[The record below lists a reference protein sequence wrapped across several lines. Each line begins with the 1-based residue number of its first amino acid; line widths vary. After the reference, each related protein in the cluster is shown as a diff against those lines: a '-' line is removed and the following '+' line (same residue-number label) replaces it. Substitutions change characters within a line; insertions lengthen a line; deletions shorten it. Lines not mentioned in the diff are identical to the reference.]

1 MRSKAAASTVLGVAL
16 TLPFLA
22 PLVAEAHIGIAGP
35 AIADSTQELTFAV
48 GHGCENADTV
58 KIVIDIP
65 ASVTT
70 VRAVPSDFGKVT
82 VNRDATNKVVS
93 VTWEKPANA
102 EVLASD
108 DNFYKV
114 GLRVKVPNAPF
125 TPLYFPAHQTC
136 KKADGTLLPVVDW
149 ASENQDAGHGNGPAP
164 APVVAIMPP
173 RSPGWNKYTVPVAL
187 SAMNL
192 TQLFADAEIVW
203 KGTSAFST
211 NAATVDQIKA
221 TPGVTQLTTL
231 AAGDEIW
238 VKY

>member
-16 TLPFLA
+16 AVPFLA

-35 AIADSTQELTFAV
+35 AIANSTQELTFAV

-58 KIVIDIP
+58 KVVIDIP
-65 ASVTT
+65 AAVTT
-70 VRAVPSDFGKVT
+70 VRAIPSDFGKVT

-93 VTWEKPANA
+93 VTWEKPATA
-102 EVLASD
+102 EVLQSD
-108 DNFYKV
+108 DNFYKF

-149 ASENQDAGHGNGPAP
+149 AAQTMDEGHGMGPLP

-173 RSPGWNKYTVPVAL
+173 RTPGWNKYTVPVAL
-187 SAMNL
+187 TAMNL
-192 TQLFADAEIVW
+192 SQLFADAEIVW
-203 KGTSAFST
+203 KGSAAYSA
-211 NAATVDQIKA
+211 NAATVEQIKA
-221 TPGVTQLTTL
+221 TPGVTQLSAL